1 MQRIVR
7 ALVVVLVVG
16 GVAFGG
22 IAFAA
27 GSTDAPKHFECEKD
41 GHHYKEKKDCKK
53 HHHHHPGDDNGGG
66 DDNGDS

>member
-27 GSTDAPKHFECEKD
+27 GGGDAPKHFECEKD
-41 GHHYKEKKDCKK
+41 GHKYKEKKDCEK
-53 HHHHHPGDDNGGG
+53 HHHHHHHGDGND